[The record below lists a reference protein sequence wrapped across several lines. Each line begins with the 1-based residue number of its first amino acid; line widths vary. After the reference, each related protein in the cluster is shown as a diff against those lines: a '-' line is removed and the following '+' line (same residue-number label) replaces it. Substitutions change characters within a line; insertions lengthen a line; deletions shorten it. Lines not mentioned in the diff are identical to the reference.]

1 MLLALLT
8 AFLLVVQT
16 SNDYQCLHVAP
27 GIECLVHPGWA
38 LWCAYGASFAWL
50 ALAILA
56 IIGAPS
62 AFSYEQTCPGLAAM
76 RGVLL
81 ALQL

>member
-8 AFLLVVQT
+8 TFLLVVQA

-27 GIECLVHPGWA
+27 GIDCMVHPGWA

-50 ALAILA
+50 ALALLA
-56 IIGAPS
+56 IIGA
-62 AFSYEQTCPGLAAM
+62 
-76 RGVLL
+76 LL
-81 ALQL
+81 ALQMSGDEVGNFGPRSFSVAYVP